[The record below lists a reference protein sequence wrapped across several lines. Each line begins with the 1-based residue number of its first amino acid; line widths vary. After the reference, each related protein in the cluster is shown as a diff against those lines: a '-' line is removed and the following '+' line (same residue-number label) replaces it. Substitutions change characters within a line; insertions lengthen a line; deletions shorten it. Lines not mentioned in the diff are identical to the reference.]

1 MGVKSGLFGG
11 LGGFGGGVVR
21 YGALVGIET
30 RGEKNL
36 TSLGKRLD
44 KLNKGFLKFGVSTIF
59 LDRLVQSFTR
69 AFDTLNNVLGLTR
82 VTQAAEQ
89 FSRLSR
95 FTGVSTKNLQAF
107 TAAASKVGV
116 EADDVSDLFQ
126 TLTERVDDLRS
137 GTEKGISDDFKRF
150 GMDKDTFSGANDGM
164 KQFLV
169 LMKSLD
175 KLAPEKRMAALEKL
189 LGGDLARKFGQLGN
203 VKDITRA
210 MQDAIAKG
218 VVLTDQ
224 QIAQAQRLAAINRDI
239 AFSFEGISNGL
250 FFILE
255 PALAA
260 VGIRIEEVTGK
271 LGKFL
276 RAVGPDVAKATQEGV
291 DPLIARFDDLVLT
304 IENSLMP
311 IEEFLSR
318 FALGLGVVAIGAV
331 AVKLALGGILLIATG
346 VSAVIAALAVVA
358 EDLFFFFQSGG
369 KTGLLARIVKDSP
382 AIQGFLRHA
391 SYGVHLL
398 QESFKQLSYAVHEL
412 FTGPIGD
419 LMVGSLVIVVGVIS
433 HLIRLFGHFAFLLSS
448 VVRVVVRV
456 FSFLFDLAVTIGRVF
471 STFLRIRTPTTD
483 KFINSNL
490 GNMFAAL
497 YGSRDTNTERFVF
510 GAAQGAR
517 NVTINQTNNNN
528 VSSSNPSAAAGN
540 LQGAQSRGVSNM
552 AGGNP

>member
-1 MGVKSGLFGG
+1 MGVKSGLFSG

-21 YGALVGIET
+21 YGAVVEVKTEGKKE
-30 RGEKNL
+30 L
-36 TSLGKRLD
+36 TGLAKRLD
-44 KLNKGFLKFGVSTIF
+44 KLNKGFLNFGVTTIF

-69 AFDTLNNVLGLTR
+69 AFDTLNNVLGLSR
-82 VTQAAEQ
+82 VTQTAEQ

-150 GMDKDTFSGANDGM
+150 GMDKDTFAGANDGM
-164 KQFLV
+164 KQFMV

-203 VKDITRA
+203 VQDITRA

-224 QIAQAQRLAAINRDI
+224 QIAQAQRLATINRDI

-255 PALAA
+255 PALSSAA
-260 VGIRIEEVTGK
+260 TRIEEVSGK

-276 RAVGPDVAKATQEGV
+276 KAVGPDVAKATQEGV
-291 DPLIARFDDLVLT
+291 DPLIAKFDDLVAS
-304 IENSLMP
+304 IENALMP
-311 IEEFLSR
+311 VEEFLSR
-318 FALGLGVVAIGAV
+318 FALGLGVVAVTAA
-331 AVKLALGGILLIATG
+331 AVKLSLSGILFVAVGVSTVIAT
-346 VSAVIAALAVVA
+346 LAVLA

-369 KTGLLARIVKDSP
+369 KTGFLSRMAKSSP
-382 AIQGFLRHA
+382 MLQKALQRV
-391 SYGVHLL
+391 SDGVEVL
-398 QESFKQLSYAVHEL
+398 QEAFVQLSYAMNEL
-412 FTGPIGD
+412 FTGPIGA
-419 LMVGSLVIVVGVIS
+419 LLVGALGVIAAT
-433 HLIRLFGHFAFLLSS
+433 LAYVFRGIAQLTLVVAVFIRTIVRLLSFAFD
-448 VVRVVVRV
+448 
-456 FSFLFDLAVTIGRVF
+456 FAVTVGRVAGMF
-471 STFLRIRTPTTD
+471 FGGASANAIVG
-483 KFINSNL
+483 NL
-490 GNMFAAL
+490 DNMFAAL
-497 YGSRDTNTERFVF
+497 AGSRDTNTERFMF
-510 GAAQGAR
+510 GAAQGAQ

-528 VSSSNPSAAAGN
+528 VSSSNPNAAAQN

-552 AGGNP
+552 AGGN